1 MSGRTL
7 SCSPTTVDSLS
18 TLSTSTEYEPPGATS
33 ESLSDVPTGPTP
45 VTLRSAGQYDFGRSL
60 EPCTF
65 FDTQQFKESEC
76 SGGETVQVL
85 TRSLSG
91 MQSN

>member
-1 MSGRTL
+1 MGNKMSARTL
-7 SCSPTTVDSLS
+7 SHSPTTVDCLN
-18 TLSTSTEYEPPGATS
+18 TLSTEEEPPGGA
-33 ESLSDVPTGPTP
+33 LDPLVDVPPGPQT
-45 VTLRSAGQYDFGRSL
+45 VTLRSAGQYDSGCSF

-65 FDTQQFKESEC
+65 IDAPEFIESQC

-91 MQSN
+91 I